1 MGCSAAP
8 QGPAGAVAGPET
20 SDRSGVAAAA
30 RSGAGQPSG
39 IGSLAAKGT
48 PGAGSCASGVQV
60 PGIETPRIVPGDSL
74 WRISRRISGEGERYT
89 LIYDAT
95 QEQIRDPDLIDP
107 GQVLVLPGTGSP
119 DRKP

>member
-1 MGCSAAP
+1 M
-8 QGPAGAVAGPET
+8 
-20 SDRSGVAAAA
+20 
-30 RSGAGQPSG
+30 
-39 IGSLAAKGT
+39 
-48 PGAGSCASGVQV
+48 
-60 PGIETPRIVPGDSL
+60 PGDSL

-95 QEQIRDPDLIDP
+95 REQIRDPDLIDP